1 MTKRL
6 YFTCP
11 IKAIYMMKEF
21 GVEFEC
27 QHENFDDKDDGFTEP
42 YFDFRFLEIE
52 QPETIGTLL
61 DYIDNLGRIYVA
73 PESEHIFEPKYWD
86 LGRCFKRNIIANFID
101 GKWENGTVK
110 FDLKTTKIIM
120 RNNIQFFMPEVENE
134 R

>member
-1 MTKRL
+1 
-6 YFTCP
+6 
-11 IKAIYMMKEF
+11 MMKEF
-21 GVEFEC
+21 GVKFYIEGKCIISKCIVSSDLSTIDFDKTIQIDFEEEYLD
-27 QHENFDDKDDGFTEP
+27 QILGSFAQIKN
-42 YFDFRFLEIE
+42 LESK
-52 QPETIGTLL
+52 
-61 DYIDNLGRIYVA
+61 IYVA
-73 PESEHIFEPKYWD
+73 AESEHIFEPKYWD

>member
-1 MTKRL
+1 MTEHL

-11 IKAIYMMKEF
+11 IKALYMMKEF
-21 GVEFEC
+21 EVRIC
-27 QHENFDDKDDGFTEP
+27 KKNQDISNWNLADLLCI
-42 YFDFRFLEIE
+42 DF
-52 QPETIGTLL
+52 GSK
-61 DYIDNLGRIYVA
+61 IYVA
-73 PESEHIFEPKYWD
+73 AESEHIFEPKYWD